1 MASFPVINGVTTFL
15 APPEGYEVDFVNPQS
30 RHVLDQYL
38 IFALLGPFAF
48 FCLVQ
53 RIYTKHFI
61 VGGSKI
67 DDWSISN
74 GGLCH
79 HVWEMPIEV
88 FEKHMLSS
96 YIAAPL
102 FIICNGL
109 SKMSLLSFYLRISSQ
124 PAFRRAIWAAIAMV
138 ICYTVVIA
146 CLLLF
151 GCRPIRANWDPKL
164 LIAGTSDKC
173 VDSASIYIA
182 IAVANIV
189 SDVVLFIIPI
199 PTVVRLKMPLAQK
212 LGAVLIFA
220 VGSLTVATSIIRM
233 AYLPS
238 LLSTSDIPWVAAPAN
253 VWVFAEANLFIVCV
267 SMTTFRKFFQRFAPK
282 WLGLG
287 SMIDDASNPSKS
299 TTYNKSASRISRQNR
314 TGYSQFDSVEI
325 ENKPS
330 KDDHPIELRL
340 MPVGGVV
347 EGTTT
352 TVVGSEVEEAGT
364 LPRDDSSDQE
374 ILNNNANQG
383 EIMYTKTFEIRYSK

>member
-1 MASFPVINGVTTFL
+1 
-15 APPEGYEVDFVNPQS
+15 
-30 RHVLDQYL
+30 
-38 IFALLGPFAF
+38 
-48 FCLVQ
+48 
-53 RIYTKHFI
+53 
-61 VGGSKI
+61 
-67 DDWSISN
+67 
-74 GGLCH
+74 
-79 HVWEMPIEV
+79 
-88 FEKHMLSS
+88 
-96 YIAAPL
+96 
-102 FIICNGL
+102 
-109 SKMSLLSFYLRISSQ
+109 MSLLSFYLRISSQ
-124 PAFRRAIWAAIAMV
+124 SAFRRAIWAAIAMV

-151 GCRPIRANWDPKL
+151 GCRPIRANWDPRL
-164 LIAGTSDKC
+164 LIAGTSDQC

-189 SDVVLFIIPI
+189 SDVVLFTIPI

-238 LLSTSDIPWVAAPAN
+238 LLSTTDIPWVAAPAN

-287 SMIDDASNPSKS
+287 STIDDGSNPLKS
-299 TTYNKSASRISRQNR
+299 TTYNMSASRMSRQNR
-314 TGYSQFDSVEI
+314 TGYSQFDSAEVE
-325 ENKPS
+325 NMPS
-330 KDDHPIELRL
+330 EDDQRIELR
-340 MPVGGVV
+340 PIPAGGVV

-352 TVVGSEVEEAGT
+352 TTVVGSEAEEAGP
-364 LPRDDSSDQE
+364 LPRDDASDQA
-374 ILNNNANQG
+374 ILNNNANKG